1 MICSVQLFYR
11 LVVISRDSNGG
22 YGFSLSGN
30 APVFIRSVD
39 TASPAAIAGLNP
51 KDYILEIN
59 NNDVRLVR

>member
-1 MICSVQLFYR
+1 M
-11 LVVISRDSNGG
+11 VVVSRDINGG

-39 TASPAAIAGLNP
+39 TASPAAMAGLNP

-59 NNDVRLVR
+59 NIDVR